1 MARGFK
7 SGGRTKGTQNKVN
20 SEIKSA
26 FQLLIESNLEQ
37 LKYDIAELEPKDRIN
52 AILQLSKFV
61 VPNLKAVEQ
70 TFNSIESAPKINIIY
85 PTDNFN
91 EDDINEND
99 VNVRF
104 V

>member
-7 SGGRTKGTQNKVN
+7 SGGRTKGVPNKVN
-20 SEIKSA
+20 SEIKEA

-37 LKYDIAELEPKDRIN
+37 LKYDIAELEPAQRIQ
-52 AILQLSKFV
+52 ALLQLSKFV

-104 V
+104 I

>member
-1 MARGFK
+1 MARGVK
-7 SGGRTKGTQNKVN
+7 TGGRKAGTPNKIN
-20 SEIKSA
+20 SEIKEA

-37 LKYDIAELEPKDRIN
+37 LKYDIAEIEPMQRIQ
-52 AILQLSKFV
+52 AIIQLSKFV

>member
-1 MARGFK
+1 MARGVK
-7 SGGRTKGTQNKVN
+7 TGGRTKGTQNKIN
-20 SEIKSA
+20 SEIKVA

-37 LKYDIAELEPKDRIN
+37 LKYDIAELEPEKRIQ
-52 AILQLSKFV
+52 AIIQLSKFV

-91 EDDINEND
+91 EDEINEND